1 MGDRRQRAGR
11 TWAGP
16 RWRQRRWYLR
26 RRAADQR
33 QRKRRGAWT
42 ACTLE
47 SDEQDV
53 AGWLKVSP
61 LCQSAGARSSAV
73 RLASPLRAVARRRAW
88 AVGWLSATAHSST
101 RQTVRAFARQEDS
114 LADDEHHHSC
124 WLIGKAAYAPAYN
137 TDEVSACEAATTG
150 GAAAA
155 VRSAHTVLASPP
167 VIGPHCPWCG
177 APASAHTVRYRTA
190 VASAPSWGGALAA
203 DN

>member
-1 MGDRRQRAGR
+1 MSERWCKKFGGQAGL
-11 TWAGP
+11 TSKGCGE
-16 RWRQRRWYLR
+16 
-26 RRAADQR
+26 
-33 QRKRRGAWT
+33 K
-42 ACTLE
+42 ACLGCGMAE
-47 SDEQDV
+47 CD
-53 AGWLKVSP
+53 
-61 LCQSAGARSSAV
+61 SSFV
-73 RLASPLRAVARRRAW
+73 YS
-88 AVGWLSATAHSST
+88 
-101 RQTVRAFARQEDS
+101 TVRAFARKEDN

-190 VASAPSWGGALAA
+190 VASAPSPRLGGGHLQRTTQPSGF
-203 DN
+203 

>member
-1 MGDRRQRAGR
+1 MYKKVGRSASAGGADVGGTSVASAAVVSAAAGR
-11 TWAGP
+11 RP
-16 RWRQRRWYLR
+16 E
-26 RRAADQR
+26 AAEEE
-33 QRKRRGAWT
+33 GCAWT

-155 VRSAHTVLASPP
+155 VRSAHTVLASRRRAERRRPCDRP
-167 VIGPHCPWCG
+167 TLSSP
-177 APASAHTVRYRTA
+177 RR
-190 VASAPSWGGALAA
+190 L
-203 DN
+203 